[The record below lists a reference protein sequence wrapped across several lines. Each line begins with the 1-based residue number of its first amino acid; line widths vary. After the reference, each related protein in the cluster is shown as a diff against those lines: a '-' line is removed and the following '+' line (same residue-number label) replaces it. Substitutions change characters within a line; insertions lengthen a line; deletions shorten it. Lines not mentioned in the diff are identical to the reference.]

1 MVIRAFSPPRQ
12 KAVARTIRRRS
23 GQRAYQLSSDRAK
36 FPTTDV
42 SERQYARRRGQGSR
56 CSRPAQAGTWHR
68 GSARQRGGP
77 QGDRRGRHRNPLL
90 SRAQILT
97 TDITTAML
105 DRYTEEALI
114 RISTSSLILMDDK
127 GPAEFISN
135 GLGLLSE
142 HLQWSASERFGGLLA
157 TIKLSGVRLPR
168 PCPPQW
174 LVKPRT
180 PADHN
185 NDEPEMV
192 LDEVPLHENGA
203 GTGSS
208 VSSSSTSMGGEVD
221 KSWQIPENVL
231 ALLPLQ
237 LCVTTSAEQ
246 AAEHLPSHGEGNPL
260 RPVTSAP
267 PPSYKDSL
275 GRWPPSGN
283 PSSSRRCITTRCW
296 RASMRFQQ
304 YRTPR
309 RNKSVQCTSSTR

>member
-1 MVIRAFSPPRQ
+1 M
-12 KAVARTIRRRS
+12 
-23 GQRAYQLSSDRAK
+23 
-36 FPTTDV
+36 
-42 SERQYARRRGQGSR
+42 
-56 CSRPAQAGTWHR
+56 
-68 GSARQRGGP
+68 
-77 QGDRRGRHRNPLL
+77 

-208 VSSSSTSMGGEVD
+208 VSSSSTWMGGEVD

-267 PPSYKDSL
+267 PPSYNDSL

-309 RNKSVQCTSSTR
+309 RNKSVQGTSSTR

>member
-1 MVIRAFSPPRQ
+1 
-12 KAVARTIRRRS
+12 
-23 GQRAYQLSSDRAK
+23 
-36 FPTTDV
+36 
-42 SERQYARRRGQGSR
+42 
-56 CSRPAQAGTWHR
+56 
-68 GSARQRGGP
+68 
-77 QGDRRGRHRNPLL
+77 L

-203 GTGSS
+203 DSRSS
-208 VSSSSTSMGGEVD
+208 VSSSSTWMGGEVD
-221 KSWQIPENVL
+221 KSWQIPEKFP

-237 LCVTTSAEQ
+237 LGVTTPAEQ
-246 AAEHLPSHGEGNPL
+246 AAEYLPSHSVRGIPL
-260 RPVTSAP
+260 RPVTSEP
-267 PPSYKDSL
+267 PPKLQLSRT
-275 GRWPPSGN
+275 GPTPGE
-283 PSSSRRCITTRCW
+283 PSSSRRCTSPALITRVKVF
-296 RASMRFQQ
+296 SG
-304 YRTPR
+304 RTGHRQGADPFEDKNYPLPVEMAVGHRNRLAALLAGGRRLHQVVRPR
-309 RNKSVQCTSSTR
+309 SCCRSKTPSVLRRRRPTHRWA

>member
-1 MVIRAFSPPRQ
+1 
-12 KAVARTIRRRS
+12 
-23 GQRAYQLSSDRAK
+23 
-36 FPTTDV
+36 
-42 SERQYARRRGQGSR
+42 
-56 CSRPAQAGTWHR
+56 
-68 GSARQRGGP
+68 
-77 QGDRRGRHRNPLL
+77 
-90 SRAQILT
+90 
-97 TDITTAML
+97 ML

-203 GTGSS
+203 DSRSS
-208 VSSSSTSMGGEVD
+208 VSSSSTWMGGEVD
-221 KSWQIPENVL
+221 KSWQIPEKFL

-246 AAEHLPSHGEGNPL
+246 AAEHLPSHGEGNPSTARHIRTSTEL
-260 RPVTSAP
+260 QRLSRTVASVWKPVKFKTMHYDPLLARVNAFSAVP
-267 PPSYKDSL
+267 DAEKE
-275 GRWPPSGN
+275 
-283 PSSSRRCITTRCW
+283 
-296 RASMRFQQ
+296 
-304 YRTPR
+304 
-309 RNKSVQCTSSTR
+309 